1 MKGSFR
7 IANDAT
13 ERTIRLRMTGE
24 YDRVGME
31 RLAVELREVADSYGG
46 RSHLILAD
54 MRGMAPLDA
63 DVAQIFG
70 ELIAYTRQQG
80 VVCCAHLSD
89 DSVQK
94 LQAARLGRQ
103 ISLSDDL
110 TVDVVSIEEAERLL
124 ADARAKL
131 R

>member
-7 IANDAT
+7 IANDPT

-70 ELIAYTRQQG
+70 ELIAYTRQRG

>member
-7 IANDAT
+7 IANDPT

-31 RLAVELREVADSYGG
+31 RLASELREVADSYGG

-63 DVAQIFG
+63 DVAEIFG
-70 ELIAYTRQQG
+70 ELIAYTRQRG

>member
-7 IANDAT
+7 IANDFT

-24 YDRVGME
+24 YDRAGME
-31 RLAVELREVADSYGG
+31 RLACELREVADSYGG

-63 DVAQIFG
+63 DVALVFG
-70 ELIAYTRQQG
+70 ELIAYTRQRG

-110 TVDVVSIEEAERLL
+110 TVDVVSIEEAERVL
-124 ADARAKL
+124 ADARSKL
-131 R
+131 S